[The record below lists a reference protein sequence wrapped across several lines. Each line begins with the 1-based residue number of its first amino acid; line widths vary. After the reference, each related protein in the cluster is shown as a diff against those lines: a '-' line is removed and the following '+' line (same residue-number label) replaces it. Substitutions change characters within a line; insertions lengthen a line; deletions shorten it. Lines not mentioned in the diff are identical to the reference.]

1 MSKRQKWKLKRF
13 MDTWGG
19 FVLFISLLFVPV
31 MVLGL
36 TKLFS

>member
-1 MSKRQKWKLKRF
+1 MNRMTKLKLKHF
-13 MDTWGG
+13 MNTWGG
-19 FVLFISLLFVPV
+19 FMLFISLLFVPV